1 MANKLA
7 GTLLRFSPIIL
18 ITIILPAHYML
29 RAPISLAAFILFLIT
44 LTLGTIL
51 TIGVAMLIYVIMFYT
66 TSSKGLFNVYSVIA
80 EFFAGSVVPIPF
92 MPEWLQKI
100 CYILPFRLSID
111 LPFRIYTGN
120 ISIND
125 GIISMIVQIVWLTII
140 VLAGNFLINNA
151 AKKLV
156 IQGG

>member
-1 MANKLA
+1 MLK
-7 GTLLRFSPIIL
+7 SPVSI
-18 ITIILPAHYML
+18 
-29 RAPISLAAFILFLIT
+29 AAFILFLLT
-44 LTLGTIL
+44 LTLGTL
-51 TIGVAMLIYVIMFYT
+51 LVIGIAMLIYVIMFYT

-92 MPEWLQKI
+92 MPKWLQNI
-100 CYILPFRLSID
+100 CYALPFRLSID
-111 LPFRIYTGN
+111 LPYRVYTGN

-125 GIISMIVQIVWLTII
+125 ALISVIVQVIWLTII
-140 VLAGNFLINNA
+140 VLVGNFLINNA

>member
-1 MANKLA
+1 MLKA
-7 GTLLRFSPIIL
+7 
-18 ITIILPAHYML
+18 PAS
-29 RAPISLAAFILFLIT
+29 IAAFILFLVT
-44 LTLGTIL
+44 LILGTL
-51 TIGVAMLIYVIMFYT
+51 LAIGIAMLIYVIMFYT

-92 MPEWLQKI
+92 MPEWLQNI

-111 LPFRIYTGN
+111 LPYRVYTGN
-120 ISIND
+120 ISINAALISV
-125 GIISMIVQIVWLTII
+125 IIQVIWLTII
-140 VLAGNFLINNA
+140 VIVGNFLINNA